1 MDLKKLF
8 LIIKNIMDLFKKKLI
23 QKILTIEMVLVLN
36 KKVEIINK
44 IANILQVW
52 Y

>member
-1 MDLKKLF
+1 
-8 LIIKNIMDLFKKKLI
+8 MDLFTKKKLI
-23 QKILTIEMVLVLN
+23 QKILTIEMILVLN

-44 IANILQVW
+44 IANRLQVW